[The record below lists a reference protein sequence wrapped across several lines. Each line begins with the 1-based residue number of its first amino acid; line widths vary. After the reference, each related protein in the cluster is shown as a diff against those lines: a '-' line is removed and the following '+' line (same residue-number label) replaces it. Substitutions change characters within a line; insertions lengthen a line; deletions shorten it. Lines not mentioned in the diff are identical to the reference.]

1 MSRTLKIASVS
12 RHLTYLTQKTVMLDV
27 DAFDILQAAILCRVW
42 RVMKMCHTDVY
53 IYSKLPKNALAKHGV
68 HANRQ
73 NIQVMSKHSFRPV
86 SVQFLTNVPFVL
98 AITGISMFSAGTI
111 HVSHTFMD
119 RIACSCLTILMSNI
133 IYVTLTGFQCLR
145 FQIECLVKQTRR
157 RPQSEQNEKKR
168 GAILDD
174 RRLLDNTDDL
184 ALITGQ
190 YSLKNVFCNTIEFR
204 HAPREIRLF
213 VSRKELWYIFYPSA
227 FAIFVLFYCIPIYDI
242 SCTVSLIMG
251 LLAKSCYDEIQRGI
265 HWKRG
270 TGRKI
275 CFTFAMLF
283 GILCTSGLLILSIIL
298 DQSIHQD
305 TMSTNSSMSSTS
317 SPIAPRVI
325 EHTNNASSVNMLGT
339 LLHGDDRN
347 HNFRHNRRKNETL
360 TTIEEFPMIL
370 DLPENISITTALVNA
385 THSTNGEASSVIS
398 INVSSHGDGISEE
411 VGEALDAA
419 YKSELRNPNLLQMI
433 IVWTSCLCTPFFLGQ
448 TPDSIRLPVLME
460 IVQPSVSCLAAFV
473 LFLACAISD
482 NPWQSRD
489 LLQSSSV
496 VAYVCFAPAAVWCA
510 IYFVIKASRS
520 KTTTHLCGILMVA
533 AYSKLLHVMHHNSRH
548 NRGLSQVSIFVG
560 FLCAVYTG
568 LILIF
573 IRMENKCI
581 QMGWDGGQDDDDAD
595 DYGFDLDMSCTSTG
609 GGHKHSQHGDDSDN
623 FSPRYCIEDVLQRV
637 TDDIKTTEYILSHPE
652 AKSTVVLRTPPIST
666 QLVSPSPAPK
676 ESVVQKENV
685 VIATTLLRAIEE
697 DGEISDETENQY
709 HVDNSGVDLEKNALL
724 PRSVDSPKSVGKS
737 TKKAVR
743 SDKTFPGV
751 PE

>member
-1 MSRTLKIASVS
+1 VFRLVS
-12 RHLTYLTQKTVMLDV
+12 LHLTQKSAVLDV
-27 DAFDILQAAILCRVW
+27 DSFDILQTAILCRVW

-53 IYSKLPKNALAKHGV
+53 IYSQLPKNALVKHGV

-73 NIQVMSKHSFRPV
+73 NLPVMSKHSFKPV

-98 AITGISMFSAGTI
+98 AIIGISVFSAGTI
-111 HVSHTFMD
+111 DVSYTFMD

-145 FQIECLVKQTRR
+145 FQIQCLVKQTRR

-213 VSRKELWYIFYPSA
+213 VSRKELWYILYPSA
-227 FAIFVLFYCIPIYDI
+227 FAVFVLFYCIPIYDI

-283 GILCTSGLLILSIIL
+283 GILCASGLLLLSIIL
-298 DQSIHQD
+298 DQSIHQY
-305 TMSTNSSMSSTS
+305 TTSLNSSMSSTS
-317 SPIAPRVI
+317 SPIAPHVH
-325 EHTNNASSVNMLGT
+325 EHTNVSSVNMLGT

-347 HNFRHNRRKNETL
+347 NNFRHNRRQNETL
-360 TTIEEFPMIL
+360 TTIDEFPMIL
-370 DLPENISITTALVNA
+370 DLPANISITTALVNA
-385 THSTNGEASSVIS
+385 TYSTNDATSSVIS
-398 INVSSHGDGISEE
+398 INVSSHEDGLSEE
-411 VGEALDAA
+411 VGEALNAA

-433 IVWTSCLCTPFFLGQ
+433 LVWTSCLCTPFFLGQ

-473 LFLACAISD
+473 LFLACATSD
-482 NPWQSRD
+482 NAWQSRN

-496 VAYVCFAPAAVWCA
+496 VAYICFTPAAVWCA

-533 AYSKLLHVMHHNSRH
+533 AYSKLLHVMHHHSTH
-548 NRGLSQVSIFVG
+548 SRGLSQVSILVG
-560 FLCAVYTG
+560 FLCALYTG
-568 LILIF
+568 LTLIF

-595 DYGFDLDMSCTSTG
+595 DYGFDLDMSSTSTG
-609 GGHKHSQHGDDSDN
+609 GGHKHFQHGNESDN

-652 AKSTVVLRTPPIST
+652 AKTTIVLRTPPIST
-666 QLVSPSPAPK
+666 ELVSPSLVPK
-676 ESVVQKENV
+676 ESIVDTENV
-685 VIATTLLRAIEE
+685 VIANTLLRAIEE
-697 DGEISDETENQY
+697 DNEMSDGTENPY
-709 HVDNSGVDLEKNALL
+709 HIDNSAVDLEKNALL
-724 PRSVDSPKSVGKS
+724 PRSADSAQSVRKS